1 MTSIYYLIV
10 SLGENSGVAELSG
23 SSSGPLLRLQS
34 QCQPGLQSSEGMTK
48 AGRSAPKMAPSCG
61 TAGPCHLGLP
71 MELLTCPQ
79 DMATGSPE

>member
-10 SLGENSGVAELSG
+10 SLGENSGVADLSG
-23 SSSGPLLRLQS
+23 SSSGSLLRLQS
-34 QCQPGLQSSEGMTK
+34 QCQPGLQSSEGLTK
-48 AGRSAPKMAPSCG
+48 AGSTKMAPSCG
-61 TAGPCHLGLP
+61 TAGPCHLSLP